1 MTSPTMSVPYSGPV
15 NMLKALN
22 YHSRLAQNGLY
33 GVRPATN
40 DSTSRQVQRLA
51 QAYSA
56 EALTCSEQQAGAYKL
71 TAVIV
76 HLGDISSGHFITYR
90 RAPSINGQRFPD
102 QWLYTSDVI
111 VKKVPLSEVLAAD
124 AYMLFYEKI

>member
-1 MTSPTMSVPYSGPV
+1 MSVPYSGPV

-22 YHSRLAQNGLY
+22 YHSRIAQKGLY
-33 GVRPATN
+33 GVHPTAASNSTN
-40 DSTSRQVQRLA
+40 RQVQRLA
-51 QAYSA
+51 QAYST
-56 EALTCSEQQAGAYKL
+56 EAPTYNEQQNGAYKL
-71 TAVIV
+71 TSVIV
-76 HLGDISSGHFITYR
+76 HLGGISTGHFIAYR

-102 QWLYTSDVI
+102 NWLYTSDTV